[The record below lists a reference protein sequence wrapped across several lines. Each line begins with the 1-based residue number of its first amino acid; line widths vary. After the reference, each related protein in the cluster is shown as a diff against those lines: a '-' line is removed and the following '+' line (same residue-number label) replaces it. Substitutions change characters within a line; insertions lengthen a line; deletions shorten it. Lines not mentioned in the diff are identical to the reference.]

1 MTLGRLDDT
10 CNIVIN
16 ISFCCNMAYRPP
28 HAVYVQV
35 RLGDGEPG
43 PHLPQRGAGRQRGGS
58 HGRAQLP
65 TGPGNRAPAGSKHSH
80 CPYLVF
86 ASCVMCFEDW
96 RTKVRKFLLFL
107 KSFNFVFLRNF
118 NISTADFDEDVR

>member
-16 ISFCCNMAYRPP
+16 ISFCCNMAYCPP

-65 TGPGNRAPAGSKHSH
+65 PRPGNRAPAGCKHSH

-86 ASCVMCFEDW
+86 TSCVL
-96 RTKVRKFLLFL
+96 RIGGQKFLLFL